1 MRSGGQAE
9 RGWRDAPQNPAAT
22 GVPCRVL
29 GPAAAA
35 SLLLAACSLAPPHVR
50 PPLPVPQQYPD
61 PAPGTTA
68 ASIGWQDFFRDPELR
83 RLIGRA
89 LENNR
94 DIRIAAARVQEA
106 RGAWRIQ
113 GAALYPQLDGAVGAT
128 RGRSLVNVPGASA
141 AVVDVR
147 EITAQVAAGWEID
160 FWGRLRNL
168 RDAARWQYL
177 ATEEGRRGVATQI
190 VAQVA
195 NGYLLDREYDERV
208 ALARSTIRTRE
219 ESVRIIRLRYE
230 VGSGSKLD
238 LTQAQTLLG
247 QAQTALYA
255 LEQERGTNRN
265 ALALLVGE
273 PVDIRPTNRSFTQ
286 IASYLEI
293 PAGLPSDLLIYR
305 PDIIAAEHQLRAAN
319 ANIGAA
325 RAAFFPN
332 IRLTAGVGVASTA
345 LDDLFS
351 NPTTIWSVGPSLS
364 LPIFNAGRL
373 KANLDVSRA
382 RQVQSVA
389 EYERT
394 IQAAFREV
402 ADALVRR
409 RQLELQI
416 ETTRQVLDALT
427 ERSRLATLRFD
438 NGRSTYLEVLEA
450 QRDLFE
456 TEQLLVQ
463 LRRGDMASAV
473 ALYAALGGGFQPPT
487 LFGID
492 TSDDRRTPT
501 P

>member
-1 MRSGGQAE
+1 M
-9 RGWRDAPQNPAAT
+9 
-22 GVPCRVL
+22 
-29 GPAAAA
+29 
-35 SLLLAACSLAPPHVR
+35 
-50 PPLPVPQQYPD
+50 PVPQHYPE
-61 PAPGTTA
+61 PAPPGPTA
-68 ASIGWQDFFRDPELR
+68 ATIGWQDFFRDPELR
-83 RLIGRA
+83 RLIARA

-106 RGAWRIQ
+106 RGAWQIQ
-113 GAALYPQLDGAVGAT
+113 GASLYPQLDGGIGAT
-128 RGRSLVNVPGASA
+128 WGRTLFNLPGSSA
-141 AVVDVR
+141 LPVDVR
-147 EITAQVAAGWEID
+147 DITAQVSAGWEID

-177 ATEEGRRGVATQI
+177 ATEEGRRGVATQL

-195 NGYLLDREYDERV
+195 NGYLLEREYAERA
-208 ALARSTIRTRE
+208 ALARSSIRTRE
-219 ESVRIIRLRYE
+219 EALRIIRRRYE

-238 LTQAQTLLG
+238 MTQAQTLLG
-247 QAQTALYA
+247 QAQSALHA

-273 PVDIRPTNRSFTQ
+273 PVEIQPANRSLTEIAVDLQ
-286 IASYLEI
+286 I
-293 PAGLPSDLLIYR
+293 PPGLPSDLLVYR

-332 IRLTAGVGVASTA
+332 IRLTAGLGLASTA
-345 LDDLFS
+345 LDELFT
-351 NPTTIWSVGPSLS
+351 NPTTVWSIAPALS

-373 KANLDVSRA
+373 NANLDVSRA

-394 IQAAFREV
+394 VQAAFRDV

-409 RQLELQI
+409 RQLALQI
-416 ETTRQVLDALT
+416 DTTREVLEALQ
-427 ERSRLATLRFD
+427 ERSRLALLRFD

-450 QRDLFE
+450 QRDLFD

-473 ALYAALGGGFQPPT
+473 ALYAALGGGFAPPT
-487 LFGID
+487 LFGFESGD
-492 TSDDRRTPT
+492 ERRAPA